1 MSALEQSTVEQV
13 SEQRDALAGRL
24 FQSGFEAMEALT
36 VYLGDRLGLYQ
47 ALADGGPATTAELAA
62 RTGTAERPLREWLE
76 QQAAAGILVIDDVS
90 AEEGARR
97 YHLPA
102 GHAEVLVDSESL
114 SYMTPFLRFL
124 PALPMPAIVEA
135 FRSGKGLPW
144 NAYGADAREGQA
156 SMNRPHYM
164 QFMGTEWLP
173 KIPDV
178 HGRLMADPPARVADI
193 GCGAG
198 WSSIAI
204 AKAYPKV
211 RVDGF
216 DLDETAIEMARRHAS
231 ENGVADRVQFH
242 VQDAADAALSGRY
255 DLVTAFEC
263 VHDLGRPVEALKTMR
278 RLVADGGAVIVMDE
292 RVGESF
298 AAPADELERFFYA
311 ASVLLCLHN
320 GLADGPAGTGT
331 VMRPATLSRYAREAG
346 FRDVEVLPIEHDF
359 WRFYRLVI

>member
-1 MSALEQSTVEQV
+1 
-13 SEQRDALAGRL
+13 
-24 FQSGFEAMEALT
+24 
-36 VYLGDRLGLYQ
+36 
-47 ALADGGPATTAELAA
+47 
-62 RTGTAERPLREWLE
+62 
-76 QQAAAGILVIDDVS
+76 
-90 AEEGARR
+90 
-97 YHLPA
+97 
-102 GHAEVLVDSESL
+102 
-114 SYMTPFLRFL
+114 
-124 PALPMPAIVEA
+124 
-135 FRSGKGLPW
+135 
-144 NAYGADAREGQA
+144 
-156 SMNRPHYM
+156 MNRPHYM